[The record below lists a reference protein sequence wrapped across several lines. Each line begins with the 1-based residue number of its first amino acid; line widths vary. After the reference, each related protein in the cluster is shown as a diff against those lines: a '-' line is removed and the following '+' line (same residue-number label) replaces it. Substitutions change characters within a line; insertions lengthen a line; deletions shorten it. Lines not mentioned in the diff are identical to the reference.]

1 MKRREPELHVSLHDI
16 FFGAVD
22 PRRRQELKDARMV
35 HEDHS
40 AVANLPQQAQHR
52 EFNQHK
58 YVEHLRNDIYEVSG
72 D

>member
-1 MKRREPELHVSLHDI
+1 MKNREPELLVTLQDI
-16 FFGAVD
+16 FYGAVD
-22 PRRRQELKDARMV
+22 PRRRQEKKDARMIR
-35 HEDHS
+35 EDH
-40 AVANLPQQAQHR
+40 AKVANLPDKALHH